1 MSSIVDLLGELPPN
15 TVAALVIGSPIT
27 GAAVAALLARK
38 RENFKALTEAYSA
51 LIDRVSGLET
61 RVDTV
66 EKKYDEEKRGHERTR
81 ALLAIAMLFIRTVMN
96 WGAGDRTGPMPVPP
110 ADLMATREVH
120 E

>member
-38 RENFKALTEAYSA
+38 RENFKALTEAYGA
-51 LIDRVSGLET
+51 LIDRVSGLES
-61 RVDTV
+61 RLDTV
-66 EKKYDEEKRGHERTR
+66 EQKYDDEKRGHERTR
-81 ALLAIAMLFIRTVMN
+81 SLLAIAMLFIRTVMN

-110 ADLMATREVH
+110 AELMATSEAH